1 LELRRG
7 RKIECLDIPL
17 KDNTNGW
24 RFGWFTL
31 ENLNSSLPPRSRR
44 QHDMRVP
51 NWIEGPTDLEPTE
64 FTTLL
69 AELAGL
75 KDRGLTAQVVVIDFV
90 CCNM

>member
-1 LELRRG
+1 MINTE
-7 RKIECLDIPL
+7 IPVPA
-17 KDNTNGW
+17 GIAH
-24 RFGWFTL
+24 
-31 ENLNSSLPPRSRR
+31 SSSVNCSVGLAVLP
-44 QHDMRVP
+44 MRVP

-64 FTTLL
+64 FTALL